1 MAKNITVID
10 SKNNISN
17 IFNVS
22 EIISYKDLFSE
33 FVSRDIKMRHKQTI
47 LGVLWVIFQPLLS
60 TVIFTIIFGLI
71 LKVPSDN
78 LPYPV
83 FVFVGL
89 NFWNFFSS
97 AITSASGS
105 LASNESLIKKVYFPR
120 IIIPLA
126 SIATN
131 FFDFIISTIFL
142 IILLFIYGILP
153 NLWIILVFPLLT
165 LLVLTTCIGIGLLL
179 SSLNVRYRDIR
190 QILPFFIQILIFL
203 TPVFYPITMLSE
215 QKRWILALNPLTT
228 VIEISRSSLM
238 GNMTVNFFNLTLSVI
253 VSLILLVI
261 GLLYFK
267 KTEKYFADI
276 I

>member
-1 MAKNITVID
+1 MTKSITVID

-17 IFNVS
+17 IFNIS
-22 EIISYKDLFSE
+22 EILSYKDLFSE

-105 LASNESLIKKVYFPR
+105 LASNESLIKKVFFPR

-153 NLWIILVFPLLT
+153 NLWIIIVFPLLT
-165 LLVLTTCIGIGLLL
+165 LLVLITCIGIGLLL

-215 QKRWILALNPLTT
+215 QRRWILALNPLTT

-238 GNMTVNFFNLTLSVI
+238 GNMTVNIFNLSLSVI
-253 VSLILLVI
+253 VALILLVV
-261 GLLYFK
+261 GLWYFK